1 MKDLSESEENPLFSP
16 IRQKRDRDRSANF
29 RIIFAE
35 IEKCTKTCIPTDR
48 ERERLRQRDAQR
60 DTERETHRERDRQ

>member
-48 ERERLRQRDAQR
+48 ERETQ
-60 DTERETHRERDRQ
+60 TERRTKRHRERNTQRKR